1 VESVYRSRAKVPSLH
16 PEHAAQLEERFEANL
31 IRLYSMVLEF
41 QARALCYLQKRQV
54 TRTFNDMFKYDG
66 WDVLLQDIKESED
79 SARTFEGLIDGE
91 KLHRGFEELLNEQK
105 EDRASRKMSARDEKI
120 EKCCRMLYTCL
131 YREGKDRNNKRVPG
145 TCEWFTNHS
154 LFQHW
159 NKRETSSLLWVS
171 ADPGCGKSVL
181 AKYLIDEVLP
191 SKSNRTTCY
200 FFFKDDAV
208 DQRSATN
215 AICALLR
222 QLFLAKPVLLSDSIL
237 RKIETDGDKFVQS
250 FHDLWTTL
258 ISVAAD
264 RNAEEIVCILDALD
278 ECQDSDRPQLI
289 QAMSNLY
296 AADSNKFRLK
306 FMLTSRP
313 YGHIRRGFW
322 ELENRP
328 STIHLSGEDE
338 VEVEKISREIDLVIK
353 SRVEDIGR
361 KRLLELDE
369 RTFLQK
375 QLTLVPSR
383 TYLWVSL
390 TLDVIE
396 NITGFTKG
404 NVRKYIGEIPRTVDE
419 AYNKILERS
428 SDPEKAK
435 RLLQIIIAATRP
447 LSLKEMALALVIE
460 ESHKSHDDVEQEQ
473 EPEARFR
480 ATVRDLCG
488 LFVTIIDSKIYLLHQ
503 TAKEFLVRNK
513 SLTSSKDAS
522 RRDSQTRQLKWK
534 HSLQLA
540 DSNRTLAEICI
551 WYINFL
557 VLESRPTVFLD
568 YSANNWATHFREAGV
583 GSEETITASALS
595 ICETGKEPY
604 ETWSAKYASG
614 RSGFCKSASSL
625 IVASY
630 FGLKAVVKLLL
641 ENGADVERNDAGYGR
656 TPLSWAAENGHE
668 AVVKLLLEK
677 GADVECKNAW
687 YGRMPL
693 SWAAENGHEAV
704 VKLLLEKGAD
714 VECKNGWY
722 GRKPLSWA
730 AENGH
735 EAVVKLL
742 LEKGADVGC
751 KGTGYGLMP
760 LAWAAENGHEAVVKL
775 LLENGADVECKDT
788 GYGRTPL
795 SWAAGNGHEAVV
807 KLLLEKGA
815 DVECK
820 DTGYGRTPLSWAA
833 GNGHEAVVKLLL
845 EKGPDVECK
854 DTGYG
859 RTPLSWA
866 AWNGHEAAVKLLLEK
881 GADVECKD
889 TRYDLTPLSWA
900 AGYRHEAVV
909 KLLLEKGAD
918 VECKDSGYS
927 RTPLSWAAGYG
938 HEAVVKLLL
947 EKGADVGCKD
957 TRYGRT
963 PLSWAAEKGHEA
975 VVKLLQ
981 LRA

>member
-1 VESVYRSRAKVPSLH
+1 MESVYRSRAKVPSLR

-31 IRLYSMVLEF
+31 TALYSMVLEF
-41 QARALCYLQKRQV
+41 QARALCYLRKRQV
-54 TRTFNDMFKYDG
+54 ARTFNDMFKHDG
-66 WDVLLQDIKESED
+66 WGALLQDIKESED
-79 SARTFEGLIDGE
+79 SARAFEGLIDGE

-105 EDRASRKMSARDEKI
+105 EDRVWRKMSARDEKI
-120 EKCCRMLYTCL
+120 EKCHRMLYTCL

-181 AKYLIDEVLP
+181 AKYLVDEVLP
-191 SKSNRTTCY
+191 STSNRTTCY
-200 FFFKDDAV
+200 FFFKDDAA

-222 QLFLAKPVLLSDSIL
+222 QLFLAKPDLLRDSIL
-237 RKIETDGDKFVQS
+237 KKLETDGDKFVLS
-250 FHDLWTTL
+250 FYDLWNIL

-264 RNAEEIVCILDALD
+264 QNAGEIVCILDALD
-278 ECQDSDRPQLI
+278 ECQDGDRSQLI
-289 QAMSNLY
+289 KEMSNLY
-296 AADSNKFRLK
+296 VADSNRFRLK

-313 YGHIRRGFW
+313 YDHIRRGFW
-322 ELENRP
+322 KLENRL

-338 VEVEKISREIDLVIK
+338 VEVEKISREIDLVIE

-361 KRLLELDE
+361 KRSLELNE
-369 RTFLQK
+369 RAFLQR

-404 NVRKYIGEIPRTVDE
+404 HVRKCISEIPRTVDE

-435 RLLQIIIAATRP
+435 RLLHIVIAAMRP
-447 LSLKEMALALVIE
+447 LSLEEMSLALVIE
-460 ESHKSHDDVEQEQ
+460 ESHKSHDDIEQEQ

-480 ATVRDLCG
+480 TTVRDLCG

-503 TAKEFLVRNK
+503 TAKEFLVRNE
-513 SLTSSKDAS
+513 SSMSSKDAS
-522 RRDSQTRQLKWK
+522 RRHSQTHQLKWK

-540 DSNRTLAEICI
+540 DSNRILAEICI
-551 WYINFL
+551 WYLNFL
-557 VLESRPTVFLD
+557 VLESRLTVFLN
-568 YSANNWATHFREAGV
+568 YSANNWAAHFREAGI
-583 GSEETITASALS
+583 GSEETITTSALS

-604 ETWSAKYASG
+604 KTWSTEYASN
-614 RSGFCKSASSL
+614 RFNFPKSASSL

-630 FGLKAVVKLLL
+630 FGLKAVVKPLL
-641 ENGADVERNDAGYGR
+641 ERGADVECKDTYGQ
-656 TPLSWAAENGHE
+656 TPLSWAAGNGHEAVVKLLLEKEADVECKDTYGRTPLGWAAGNGHE

-677 GADVECKNAW
+677 GADVECKDT
-687 YGRMPL
+687 GFGQTPL
-693 SWAAENGHEAV
+693 SRAAGNGHEAV

-714 VECKNGWY
+714 VECK
-722 GRKPLSWA
+722 
-730 AENGH
+730 
-735 EAVVKLL
+735 
-742 LEKGADVGC
+742 
-751 KGTGYGLMP
+751 
-760 LAWAAENGHEAVVKL
+760 
-775 LLENGADVECKDT
+775 DT
-788 GYGRTPL
+788 GFGRTPL
-795 SWAAGNGHEAVV
+795 SRAAGNGHEAVV

-820 DTGYGRTPLSWAA
+820 DTGYGPTPLWLAA
-833 GNGHEAVVKLLL
+833 
-845 EKGPDVECK
+845 EKG
-854 DTGYG
+854 
-859 RTPLSWA
+859 
-866 AWNGHEAAVKLLLEK
+866 
-881 GADVECKD
+881 
-889 TRYDLTPLSWA
+889 
-900 AGYRHEAVV
+900 HEAVV

-918 VECKDSGYS
+918 VECKDTGRSQ
-927 RTPLSWAAGYG
+927 TPLSRAAEKG

-947 EKGADVGCKD
+947 EKGADVECKSTWYGQTPLSRAAEKGHEAVVKLLLEKGADVKCKD
-957 TRYGRT
+957 TYDRT
-963 PLSWAAEKGHEA
+963 PLWWAAEKGHEA

-981 LRA
+981 SHA